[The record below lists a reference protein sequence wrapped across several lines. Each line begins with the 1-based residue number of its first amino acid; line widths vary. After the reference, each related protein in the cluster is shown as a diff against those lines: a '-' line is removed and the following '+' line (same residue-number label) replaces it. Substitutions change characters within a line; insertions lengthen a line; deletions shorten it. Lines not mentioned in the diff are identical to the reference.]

1 MRIKDAA
8 RPQVT
13 GCVERVV
20 GLRFDVSGLDAGVGD
35 EVCIESSGLRGQ
47 VVALDG
53 DLVSCMPM
61 GETHGMRV
69 GDRVVTTG
77 EMPTTPV
84 GWELLGRVLD
94 GFGEPLDKKLPL
106 GDLRAGLHET
116 PPHPLDRKLIRE
128 PLVLGVRALA
138 KAHSWA

>member
-53 DLVSCMPM
+53 DGGCGAVNGNRSCITIPVSAK
-61 GETHGMRV
+61 TIV
-69 GDRVVTTG
+69 SGD
-77 EMPTTPV
+77 
-84 GWELLGRVLD
+84 D
-94 GFGEPLDKKLPL
+94 G
-106 GDLRAGLHET
+106 
-116 PPHPLDRKLIRE
+116 
-128 PLVLGVRALA
+128 
-138 KAHSWA
+138 S